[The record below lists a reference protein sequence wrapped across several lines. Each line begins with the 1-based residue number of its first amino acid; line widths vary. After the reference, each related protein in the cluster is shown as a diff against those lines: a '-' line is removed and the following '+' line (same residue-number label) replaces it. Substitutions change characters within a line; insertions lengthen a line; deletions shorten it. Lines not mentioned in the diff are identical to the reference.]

1 MNKENNKPKR
11 KILEIFSRVSLD
23 EKIFFTKN
31 LQVMIKAG
39 IPFSD
44 SLKALALQTK
54 NKKLKRT
61 IENIHQDIEN
71 GSTLAESLVKY
82 PHIFPELYV
91 NMVRAGEESGKL
103 ESVLDQ
109 LAIQLKKTR
118 DLNSKIKGAL
128 VYPIFILCATIGIGV
143 FMLIFVFPKIL
154 SLFSEIQIT
163 LPLTTRIL
171 IKISSFVSSK
181 GWLFLAILIVI
192 IILFL
197 RIIRSKKG
205 RRSWHRL
212 LLKFP
217 IVSPIIKKVN
227 LAQFS
232 RTFSSLLRAGL
243 GLVRTLEI
251 SAGVVGNIIY
261 REKILEVS
269 ERVKEGIS
277 VSEVLEKSPNLF
289 PPTVVQMIKVGEQTG
304 TLDNI
309 LEDITQFY
317 EDDIERTMASL
328 SSVIEPVLIILLG
341 IVVGLLAVAILKPMY
356 SLYQQF

>member
-1 MNKENNKPKR
+1 
-11 KILEIFSRVSLD
+11 
-23 EKIFFTKN
+23 
-31 LQVMIKAG
+31 
-39 IPFSD
+39 
-44 SLKALALQTK
+44 
-54 NKKLKRT
+54 
-61 IENIHQDIEN
+61 
-71 GSTLAESLVKY
+71 
-82 PHIFPELYV
+82 
-91 NMVRAGEESGKL
+91 
-103 ESVLDQ
+103 
-109 LAIQLKKTR
+109 
-118 DLNSKIKGAL
+118 
-128 VYPIFILCATIGIGV
+128 
-143 FMLIFVFPKIL
+143 MLIFVFPKIL
-154 SLFSEIQIT
+154 SLFSEMQVT
-163 LPLTTRIL
+163 LPLITRIL

-205 RRSWHRL
+205 RYSWHRL